1 MPAGRLEG
9 NAFIQLQSQDGL
21 LHQTIKASYDKGA
34 PATLRDIK
42 NLLVEPQQV
51 DAEEADQWYSSQG
64 SMTSGETRSTQ
75 TRLLPSALSSER
87 TRDTVLAK
95 LKDTAYPTVARL
107 LQQHPAILKWQE
119 QLAKQNAQWYPGMPM
134 DTKLILTDFTHT
146 EVLSFFRKLMVY
158 RQKGGPT
165 SIAQMIIQSELS
177 SELTIRLT
185 EYGVQEYLQL
195 GTVARAVKDLTDN
208 EVIALLLWFS
218 GALQPARW
226 MANIS
231 DLAQRHLVANKTERN
246 KIFYLYKFF
255 SEVMAACDDIHPS
268 RDTTSKVRMQIKT
281 LVSSFDGIL
290 WYQLG
295 LHDLWDNAQLKDQPL
310 SIQISE
316 FMMLLRCLKTSDTI
330 VQPYR
335 TAESTDMRDMYH
347 DIRKFELAVSD
358 QKQHIVPEKRQPRDQ
373 RRSSNGYSSDRSKS
387 SKTSKD
393 NRGKYGGSRS
403 KGTSSTSNYSNDQNR
418 YGHGSSN
425 NKRRDKRRDKKDKT
439 SSYNTFN
446 DNNNFFGTGSKGK
459 PNDHRRNR
467 EGSGKHSGK
476 DKSSSNSVASANS
489 KRSFSGKRFDNQKI
503 TNDSSSI
510 TSVSTLHTEGTEVTD
525 EGYTGDAEVARSEVA
540 RDEPGEHT
548 VAGVPVVTVE

>member
-1 MPAGRLEG
+1 MP
-9 NAFIQLQSQDGL
+9 
-21 LHQTIKASYDKGA
+21 T
-34 PATLRDIK
+34 
-42 NLLVEPQQV
+42 
-51 DAEEADQWYSSQG
+51 
-64 SMTSGETRSTQ
+64 
-75 TRLLPSALSSER
+75 
-87 TRDTVLAK
+87 
-95 LKDTAYPTVARL
+95 
-107 LQQHPAILKWQE
+107 
-119 QLAKQNAQWYPGMPM
+119 
-134 DTKLILTDFTHT
+134 DTKLILIDFTHT

-165 SIAQMIIQSELS
+165 RIAQMIIQSELS

-335 TAESTDMRDMYH
+335 NAESRDMQHMYQ

-373 RRSSNGYSSDRSKS
+373 RKSNSGYSSDRSKS

-393 NRGKYGGSRS
+393 NRAKYGDSRS
-403 KGTSSTSNYSNDQNR
+403 KVTSSNKNYNERSNNSNDQNR
-418 YGHGSSN
+418 YGHGSNN
-425 NKRRDKRRDKKDKT
+425 NKRPQYPTSDKGNKT
-439 SSYNTFN
+439 SGDS
-446 DNNNFFGTGSKGK
+446 NFFGKGATGGF
-459 PNDHRRNR
+459 NNHRGNR
-467 EGSGKHSGK
+467 EASGKSSGK
-476 DKSSSNSVASANS
+476 SKHRGSSNSVASANS
-489 KRSFSGKRFDNQKI
+489 QHI
-503 TNDSSSI
+503 A
-510 TSVSTLHTEGTEVTD
+510 STE
-525 EGYTGDAEVARSEVA
+525 
-540 RDEPGEHT
+540 
-548 VAGVPVVTVE
+548 